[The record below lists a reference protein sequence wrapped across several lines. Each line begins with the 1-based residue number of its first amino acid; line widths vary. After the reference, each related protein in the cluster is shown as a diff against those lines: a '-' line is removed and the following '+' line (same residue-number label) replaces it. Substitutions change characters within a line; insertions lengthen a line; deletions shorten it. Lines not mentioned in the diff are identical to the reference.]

1 MFVAFGPDSSVLS
14 IVSLCEV
21 VCVTGIVAA
30 DVGVCNRFGFDFA
43 DGCCV

>member
-1 MFVAFGPDSSVLS
+1 MFAAFGPDSSVLS
-14 IVSLCEV
+14 IGSLCKV

-30 DVGVCNRFGFDFA
+30 DVGVCNRFGFDVA